1 MKDKKRNYHE
11 PAVNVVKM
19 KHCARLLAGSD
30 DATDPEKDPH
40 GEDPNPARQNDMLD
54 D

>member
-30 DATDPEKDPH
+30 ADESGKDP
-40 GEDPNPARQNDMLD
+40 GARQNDMLD

>member
-1 MKDKKRNYHE
+1 MKDQKKNYHE

-30 DATDPEKDPH
+30 DATEP
-40 GEDPNPARQNDMLD
+40 GNTARQNDMFD